1 MSIIKKGDVA
11 PEFCLSETEGEEI
24 CLKDLSGN
32 WVVLYFYP
40 KDNTQGCTME
50 AIEFTLAKSDFE
62 GLGARVIGVSPDNLE
77 SHAKFKEKHELTI
90 DLLSD
95 TGKNVLE
102 TYGVWQQKKMFG
114 REYMGVVRSTF
125 LIDPEGKIAHIW
137 RKVRV
142 KGHVNSVKAKLAE
155 LQNN

>member
-1 MSIIKKGDVA
+1 
-11 PEFCLSETEGEEI
+11 
-24 CLKDLSGN
+24 
-32 WVVLYFYP
+32 
-40 KDNTQGCTME
+40 ME